1 MTISITIDRVMNAKT
16 AVNIDAGVN
25 PIRLVVRNYVNT
37 GTGAAPLRHK
47 VIIKLRG
54 GRYKC
59 KYNRDY

>member
-47 VIIKLRG
+47 LIIKLRG
-54 GRYKC
+54 
-59 KYNRDY
+59 